1 MEYYIYSEKG
11 WWGKSSTFTSDVEK
25 AKVFTRYEA
34 IAFCRA
40 RVNKELDAMGFVPVL
55 RSDIEEVLLK

>member
-11 WWGKSSTFTSDVEK
+11 WWGKSSSFTSAVEQ

-40 RVNKELDAMGFVPVL
+40 RMNKELGAMGFVPV
-55 RSDIEEVLLK
+55 RQDDVEEVVLK